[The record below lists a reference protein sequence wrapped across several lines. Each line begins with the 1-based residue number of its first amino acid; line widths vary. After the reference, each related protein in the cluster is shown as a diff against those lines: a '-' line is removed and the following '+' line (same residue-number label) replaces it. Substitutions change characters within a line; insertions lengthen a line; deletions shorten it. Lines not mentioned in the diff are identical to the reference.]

1 MAEQI
6 ARIRLIH
13 TAKVGEKFEIASVRA
28 MGSLTGRGIARSSK
42 GGHTLRSAS
51 PPRDNMDGIHLWW
64 RENLRVAKMVCVY
77 DEPDGRG
84 NLRVAKTPPLQSAL
98 AGMLL
103 LVALG
108 VVDKINVFC
117 GGLPMQGRGAPR
129 RYKNG
134 GDHALNREGGLIH
147 RDAGNS

>member
-28 MGSLTGRGIARSSK
+28 MGSLTGRVIARSSK

-98 AGMLL
+98 EGRLWRGMPYQPRPLQKSIKRCDVL
-103 LVALG
+103 HRGKAC
-108 VVDKINVFC
+108 DKRLNPWGSFC
-117 GGLPMQGRGAPR
+117 
-129 RYKNG
+129 
-134 GDHALNREGGLIH
+134 
-147 RDAGNS
+147 